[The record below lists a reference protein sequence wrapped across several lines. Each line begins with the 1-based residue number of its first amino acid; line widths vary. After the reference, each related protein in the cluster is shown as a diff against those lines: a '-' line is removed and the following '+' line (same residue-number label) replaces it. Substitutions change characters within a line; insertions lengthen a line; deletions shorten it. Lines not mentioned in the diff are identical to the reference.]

1 MTGRWR
7 AALRG
12 ASAGLLAISAMSAP
26 VLAQSDST
34 PHTISSFPR
43 SIALSSTWDTDLVRQ
58 VNDHIAGE
66 VRARGVHQ
74 VLSPVVDVARDPR
87 PRSARMSETTRAVQ
101 P

>member
-12 ASAGLLAISAMSAP
+12 ASAGSLAIAAISAPASAK
-26 VLAQSDST
+26 SDAT
-34 PHTISSFPR
+34 LHINSFPR
-43 SIALSSTWDTDLVRQ
+43 SNALSSTRDSDLVRQ
-58 VNDHIAGE
+58 VNDIAGE

-87 PRSARMSETTRAVQ
+87 PRFARIGETIRTVE

>member
-7 AALRG
+7 AAMLG
-12 ASAGLLAISAMSAP
+12 ASAGLLAIAAISAP
-26 VLAQSDST
+26 VSARSDAT
-34 PHTISSFPR
+34 LHINSFPR
-43 SIALSSTWDTDLVRQ
+43 SNALSSTWDSDLVRQ
-58 VNDHIAGE
+58 VNDIAGE

-87 PRSARMSETTRAVQ
+87 PRSARMSETIRAVQ